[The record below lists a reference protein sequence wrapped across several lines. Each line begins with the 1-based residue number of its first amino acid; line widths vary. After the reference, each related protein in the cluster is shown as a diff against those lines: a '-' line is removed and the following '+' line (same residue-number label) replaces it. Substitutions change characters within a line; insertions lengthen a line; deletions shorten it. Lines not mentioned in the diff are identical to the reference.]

1 MKSQPFSGGSG
12 RQLWPQA
19 LNLPPKVVS
28 AEMMQCRGERNNTS
42 GPKGHHG
49 LLFSG
54 QSITEKVLKSH
65 AALKLAH
72 SPPRGL
78 QDVNGDGWGG
88 LQAERR
94 ERPHLRAAVAF
105 WRVKKS
111 QGHMKESA
119 SQDCPS
125 VTRPWRQKSS

>member
-1 MKSQPFSGGSG
+1 MLALSLQPLSPGPGPHPELSPAQ
-12 RQLWPQA
+12 QLDGPDEESAVQWGLRA
-19 LNLPPKVVS
+19 LNLPPKVGS

-42 GPKGHHG
+42 GLEGHHR
-49 LLFSG
+49 LLFPG
-54 QSITEKVLKSH
+54 QGITKKVLKSH
-65 AALKLAH
+65 AGLKLAH

-105 WRVKKS
+105 
-111 QGHMKESA
+111 
-119 SQDCPS
+119 
-125 VTRPWRQKSS
+125 